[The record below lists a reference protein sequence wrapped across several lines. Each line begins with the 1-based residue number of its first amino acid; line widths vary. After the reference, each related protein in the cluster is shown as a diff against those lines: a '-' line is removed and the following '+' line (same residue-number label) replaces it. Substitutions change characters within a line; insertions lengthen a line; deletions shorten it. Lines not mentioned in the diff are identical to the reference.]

1 MDPRIPPVFLC
12 LLCRTARTRALL
24 TRLIVPS
31 TYIVWSCTNGAN
43 RIEQAQQQ
51 ATGLRDE
58 QRGATAASSQ
68 QIPGGPVSREDRG
81 LLVSNGS
88 NARKVGGCEN
98 CVGMSISGR
107 RSTGR
112 GRTKIHTHR
121 HRPLTPEENGVYA
134 GEEV

>member
-1 MDPRIPPVFLC
+1 MDPRIPPVPLC

-51 ATGLRDE
+51 QATGLCDE
-58 QRGATAASSQ
+58 QRGLLQ

-88 NARKVGGCEN
+88 NAGKVGR
-98 CVGMSISGR
+98 V
-107 RSTGR
+107 R
-112 GRTKIHTHR
+112 GLCGDVNLWAK
-121 HRPLTPEENGVYA
+121 
-134 GEEV
+134 